1 MNKFTSILFLF
12 FFSLLQAQE
21 TYTINGVI
29 KDESSN
35 ETLYG
40 VNILVTD
47 LNSGVVS
54 NEYGFYS
61 LKLPKGSHNLII
73 SYIGYQEQSITIVI
87 DRNSTFNFSLIESSE
102 NLEEI
107 VITSNSQ
114 RSNIR
119 GPEMSV
125 NRLDINTIQKL
136 PVVFGEADVVKS
148 LLLLPGVSNAGEG
161 SSGFNVRGGAVDQNL
176 ILLDEATIYNSSH
189 LFGLFSVFNPDAIK
203 NLKLY
208 KGGIPAKYGGRVSS
222 VLEIFQ
228 KDGNSKEFK
237 ANGGIGI
244 ISSRIL
250 AEGPIVQDKGS
261 FLIGGR
267 SSYAHLFLKL
277 TENDN
282 TAYFYDLNT
291 KLSYRLDNSN
301 TLLFSGYFGRD
312 VFNISDSFK
321 NTYGNAVFNLRWN
334 HVLTDNIFTNLS
346 VIYSDYYYG
355 LTLDFVEFNWNS
367 GIKNLNLKYDF
378 SQYVSDNLSLEYGIQ
393 NTYYEFN
400 PGEIEP
406 STPTSGI
413 IDYKL
418 TKKYAFETAVYL
430 SAEQQLS
437 DNLTAEYGL
446 RFSNFFRLGQD
457 ELNIY
462 NNDQAVIF
470 NNDFKI
476 YEGALPIDSKFLKKS
491 KVEKYFQALEPR
503 LALAFSL
510 SNNQSIKISY
520 NRMTQYLHLITNTSS
535 PTPLDIWAPSGK
547 YIDPQ
552 ILDQVALGYFR
563 NLKEDVYSLEIEGF
577 YKKIKNRINYID
589 GANLIANNAIEQVIL
604 PGKARAYGLE
614 LLLKK
619 NKGAFTGWFAYT
631 LSKSEQKTPSRTA
644 LETGINNGTWYNT
657 AYDKTHDI
665 SITASYELSEKWQVN
680 STFNYQTGLP
690 TTYPNAQY
698 NFESLVIPVYSA
710 RNSERLPAYHRLD
723 ISATYTPAKNK
734 NRDFK
739 SSWNFGI
746 YNLYGRRNAVSLSFR
761 NNEDSNMNE
770 AVRLSIFGIIPS
782 VTYNFKF

>member
-1 MNKFTSILFLF
+1 M
-12 FFSLLQAQE
+12 FSFIIIQAQD

-29 KDESSN
+29 KDASSN

-40 VNILVTD
+40 VNILVAN
-47 LNSGVVS
+47 LNAGVVT

-61 LKLPKGSHNLII
+61 IKLPRGTHTFTITYL
-73 SYIGYQEQSITIVI
+73 GYKTEEVVLDITK
-87 DRNSTFNFSLIESSE
+87 NGTYNFSLIETSE
-102 NLEEI
+102 TLEE
-107 VITSNSQ
+107 VIITEDSEKL
-114 RSNIR
+114 NIR
-119 GPEMSV
+119 SAEMSV
-125 NRLDINTIQKL
+125 NKLDINTIQKL
-136 PVVFGEADVVKS
+136 PVVFGEVDVVKS
-148 LLLLPGVSNAGEG
+148 LLLLPGVSNTGEG
-161 SSGFNVRGGAVDQNL
+161 SSGFNVRGGAVGQNL

-250 AEGPIVQDKGS
+250 AEGPIVKDKSS

-277 TENDN
+277 TDN
-282 TAYFYDLNT
+282 QNSAYFYDLNT
-291 KLSYRLDNSN
+291 KLSYRVDDSN
-301 TLLFSGYFGRD
+301 TILFSGYFGRD
-312 VFNISDSFK
+312 VFNINESFK

-334 HVLTDNIFTNLS
+334 HILSDNIFTNLS

-367 GIKNLNLKYDF
+367 GIKNFNLKYDF
-378 SQYVSDNLSLEYGIQ
+378 NHYINDDFSLDYGIQ

-413 IDYKL
+413 IDFNL
-418 TKKYAFETAVYL
+418 TKKYAFESALYIAVKHRL
-430 SAEQQLS
+430 SEKLS
-437 DNLTAEYGL
+437 TEYGL
-446 RFSNFFRLGQD
+446 RFSNFFRLGQTALNLYEND
-457 ELNIY
+457 E
-462 NNDQAVIF
+462 AVVF

-476 YEGALPIDSKFLKKS
+476 YEKAEPIGTKTLAKS
-491 KVEKYFQALEPR
+491 KVEKYFFALEPR
-503 LALAFSL
+503 AAVAYSFN
-510 SNNQSIKISY
+510 NNQSVKLSY
-520 NRMTQYLHLITNTSS
+520 NRMVQNLHLITNTSS
-535 PTPLDIWAPSGK
+535 PTPLDIWSPSGK

-552 ILDQVALGYFR
+552 VLDQIAIGYFQ
-563 NLKEDVYSLEIEGF
+563 NFKNDSYSIEVESF
-577 YKKIKNRINYID
+577 YKDIRNRINYID
-589 GANLIANNAIEQVIL
+589 GANLVANNAIEQVIL
-604 PGKARAYGLE
+604 SGKARAYGLE

-619 NKGAFTGWFAYT
+619 NKGRFTGWLAYT
-631 LSKSEQKTPSRTA
+631 LSKSEQKTPGRTA
-644 LETGINNGTWYNT
+644 LETGINNGNWYNT

-665 SITASYELSEKWQVN
+665 SVTTSYEVDKKWQLSSN
-680 STFNYQTGLP
+680 FIYQTGLP
-690 TTYPNAQY
+690 TTFPTGQY
-698 NFESLVIPVYSA
+698 SFEGLVVPVYSP

-723 ISATYTPAKNK
+723 IAATYTPAKNK
-734 NRDFK
+734 NRKYK

-746 YNLYGRRNAVSLSFR
+746 YNIYARKNAVSLSFR
-761 NNEDSNMNE
+761 NNEDTGQNE
-770 AVRLSIFGIIPS
+770 AVRLSLFGIIPS